1 METGDVF
8 SLSRSHK
15 MFKIESFS
23 STLLQNAEIQ
33 IFHNNLIFL
42 CQVNPLPSGRYGLR
56 GVSLASLFHVTGDN
70 REHGHDNHHHCNCFE
85 DHDDGHKNVSELYDQ
100 SIFKG
105 GYSPGVWQNPEMF
118 EVKRFQ

>member
-23 STLLQNAEIQ
+23 STLLQNAGFQ
-33 IFHNNLIFL
+33 IFHKNFIFL
-42 CQVNPLPSGRYGLR
+42 WQVNSLPSGRYGLR
-56 GVSLASLFHVTGDN
+56 GVSLASLFHVTGDH
-70 REHGHDNHHHCNCFE
+70 REHGHDNHHHCNCFDDHE
-85 DHDDGHKNVSELYDQ
+85 DAHKNV
-100 SIFKG
+100 KG

-118 EVKRFQ
+118 EVKRFQW

>member
-15 MFKIESFS
+15 MFKI
-23 STLLQNAEIQ
+23 AECRNSNILHE
-33 IFHNNLIFL
+33 FYFF
-42 CQVNPLPSGRYGLR
+42 CQVNSLPSGRYGLR
-56 GVSLASLFHVTGDN
+56 GVSLASLFHVTGDH
-70 REHGHDNHHHCNCFE
+70 RDHGHDNRHHCNCFD
-85 DHDDGHKNVSELYDQ
+85 DHDDVHKNVSELYDK